1 MARRRMGTVLLL
13 AATLVACGE
22 PGSEGP
28 SAGGDVSTTSVD
40 GTRLV
45 AALCET
51 QDLAQDPDEA
61 ARAFEARAHGP
72 LHELA
77 ASVAEVD
84 RGVAAQL
91 HEAKQRAESA
101 LGAGDPDE
109 IGASVASLTSATRT
123 SLELLGRSAPGCGD
137 GDS

>member
-1 MARRRMGTVLLL
+1 MGLIATPLL
-13 AATLVACGE
+13 AVLLVACGN
-22 PGSEGP
+22 GAASEAP
-28 SAGGDVSTTSVD
+28 TLDGDATATSVD

-51 QDLAQDPDEA
+51 QDLAPDPDAA
-61 ARAFEARAHGP
+61 ARTFEARAHGP

-77 ASVAEVD
+77 ASVADVD
-84 RGVAAQL
+84 RGIAAQL

-101 LGAGDPDE
+101 LAAGDPDE
-109 IGASVASLTSATRT
+109 IDVGVASLTSATRT
-123 SLELLGRSAPGCGD
+123 SLELLGRSAPACGD

>member
-1 MARRRMGTVLLL
+1 MPLIAVV
-13 AATLVACGE
+13 LVACG
-22 PGSEGP
+22 GG
-28 SAGGDVSTTSVD
+28 AGGEAPSVDGDAAATSVD
-40 GTRLV
+40 GTRLI

-61 ARAFEARAHGP
+61 ARAFQAGAHGP

-77 ASVAEVD
+77 GSVTDVD

-101 LGAGDPDE
+101 LAAGDPDE
-109 IGASVASLTSATRT
+109 IEGSVTSLTSATRT
-123 SLELLGRSAPGCGD
+123 SLELLGRSAPACGD